1 MCSIEQKVDHAI
13 VRCLNGKV
21 YKTRYVISAIP
32 HALLRSIS
40 FSPPLSALKNQLIQ
54 KMPMG
59 SVIKTITYY
68 EDAWWREQGLSGVLI
83 ANADS
88 GPVYVTLDDSKPDG
102 SYPALMG

>member
-1 MCSIEQKVDHAI
+1 
-13 VRCLNGKV
+13 
-21 YKTRYVISAIP
+21 
-32 HALLRSIS
+32 
-40 FSPPLSALKNQLIQ
+40 
-54 KMPMG
+54 MG

-88 GPVYVTLDDSKPDG
+88 GPVNGTLDDSKPDG